1 MSAVE
6 VAISVGSAAV
16 GAAAGSL
23 AVYFNSRKPKAPAS
37 STDEESSKKNSPTI
51 SNAQEST
58 TIPRPQLEKSK
69 RDLRTLLLEKELVSA
84 ALTRLYEAEAAKEIT
99 KEEREIL
106 GAKYKTELKSL
117 DDKISKIDA
126 FIQIGDLET
135 LRNQLLQLVNQKMEA
150 IERRIE
156 STKRIAEPLIAEML
170 NKPVE
175 PRPVSKL
182 GDERAR
188 IPDISDMLERPAA
201 VQPVSEP
208 VAGEPTPALS
218 IRSPGIPIA
227 SQDQNSSKKSGEKVE
242 ALQKELLEALDRLEK
257 LDVES

>member
-1 MSAVE
+1 LSAIE

-23 AVYFNSRKPKAPAS
+23 AVYFGAKRQNASPSDSQNSS
-37 STDEESSKKNSPTI
+37 SDDKKLV
-51 SNAQEST
+51 SNQRFQESGS
-58 TIPRPQLEKSK
+58 IPKGHLEKSK

-99 KEEREIL
+99 RDEREIL

-117 DDKISKIDA
+117 DDRISKTDA

-156 STKRIAEPLIAEML
+156 STRRIAEPLIAEMM
-170 NKPVE
+170 NKNTEVK
-175 PRPVSKL
+175 PVSKL

-188 IPDISDMLERPAA
+188 IPDISDLLERPEGL
-201 VQPVSEP
+201 QPIATVEQQ
-208 VAGEPTPALS
+208 PALS
-218 IRSPGIPIA
+218 IRSTGTTIA
-227 SQDQNSSKKSGEKVE
+227 VPDQNLVKKSGDKVE
-242 ALQKELLEALDRLEK
+242 ELQKELLEALDRLEK